1 MRPPPAIAVTMGDP
15 AGIGP
20 EVVVKALADE
30 GLRAACRLVVF
41 GDDAALREAARRL
54 ALPADWHS
62 VTREVCSAA
71 FRPYPDVR
79 SAAFRPYPDAR
90 SAAFRPYLDGLP
102 PDASPA
108 VLDLGGC
115 PPALLFAARP
125 TREGGAASLRYI
137 EAAVAAARSGA
148 VAAIATGPIHKQA
161 IAMAGSPF
169 AGHTDLLGHL
179 LGVEHPV
186 MMLVGGPLRVALV
199 THHIRLADVPDALS
213 TEAIVATAREVHR
226 SLRRF
231 FAIAE
236 PRLAICGLNPH
247 ASDGSRFGDEE
258 LRLIEPAVV
267 QLKHSGVNARGP
279 IPPDTCF
286 HRAVNRC
293 EFDAVIAMYHDQG
306 LIPLKL
312 LAFDTGVNV
321 TLGLPIIRTSVDH
334 GTAYDIAG
342 RGLASPNS
350 MLAAILLAAQM
361 SQAWDHGGRE
371 ASRAI

>member
-1 MRPPPAIAVTMGDP
+1 MKPPPLIAITMGDP

-30 GLRAACRLVVF
+30 RVLSACRPAVF

-54 ALPADWHS
+54 NLPARWRAVPSPSQLH
-62 VTREVCSAA
+62 
-71 FRPYPDVR
+71 
-79 SAAFRPYPDAR
+79 PDAG
-90 SAAFRPYLDGLP
+90 PQVCGLG
-102 PDASPA
+102 A
-108 VLDLGGC
+108 VTPG
-115 PPALLFAARP
+115 LLFAAKP
-125 TREGGAASLRYI
+125 TREGGSASLRYV
-137 EAAVAAARSGA
+137 EAAVAAARDGQ
-148 VAAIATGPIHKQA
+148 VAAIATAPINKQA

-199 THHIRLADVPDALS
+199 THHIRLADVPDAIS
-213 TEAIVATAREVHR
+213 TEAIVAAACEVDR

-231 FAIAE
+231 FAIPQ
-236 PRLAICGLNPH
+236 PRLAVCGLNPH

-258 LRLIEPAVV
+258 LRIIEPAVV
-267 QLKHSGVNARGP
+267 QLRHAGINACGP

-286 HRAVNRC
+286 HRAWGSHLHLSFNREVREEDVAPG
-293 EFDAVIAMYHDQG
+293 EFDAVICMYHDQG

-312 LAFDTGVNV
+312 LAFDEAVNV

-350 MLAAILLAAQM
+350 LIAAIILAASM
-361 SQAWDHGGRE
+361 SQAPQGNLGG
-371 ASRAI
+371 APGT

>member
-1 MRPPPAIAVTMGDP
+1 MRAKPAIAVTMGDP

-20 EVVVKALADE
+20 EVVVKAIADE
-30 GLRAACRLVVF
+30 RVRAACRTVVF
-41 GDDAALREAARRL
+41 GDDAALRDAARGL
-54 ALPADWHS
+54 GLPTDWSTAKALGEL
-62 VTREVCSAA
+62 R
-71 FRPYPDVR
+71 
-79 SAAFRPYPDAR
+79 PDA
-90 SAAFRPYLDGLP
+90 
-102 PDASPA
+102 PA
-108 VLDLGGC
+108 QVLDLGGC
-115 PPALLFAARP
+115 PPGLLFAARP
-125 TREGGAASLRYI
+125 TRKGGVASLRYV
-137 EAAVAAARSGA
+137 EAAVQAARDGL
-148 VAAIATGPIHKQA
+148 VAAVATGPINKQA

-179 LGVEHPV
+179 LGVEQPV

-199 THHIRLADVPDALS
+199 THHIALADVPDAIS
-213 TEAIVATAREVHR
+213 TEAIVATARVVDAA
-226 SLRRF
+226 LRRF

-236 PRLAICGLNPH
+236 PRLAVCGLNPH

-258 LRLIEPAVV
+258 LRVIEPAVV
-267 QLKHSGVNARGP
+267 QLRHAGIVARGP
-279 IPPDTCF
+279 VPPDTCF
-286 HRAVNRC
+286 HRAWGSHLHLAVGGELRNEDVTPG

-350 MLAAILLAAQM
+350 MIAAIRLAAEM
-361 SQAWDHGGRE
+361 SKAGQ
-371 ASRAI
+371 

>member
-1 MRPPPAIAVTMGDP
+1 MQASPASPLIAVTMGDP

-30 GLRAACRLVVF
+30 GVRSDCSLTVFGDAAALRAAAERF
-41 GDDAALREAARRL
+41 GVPADWSIVAAPAALR
-54 ALPADWHS
+54 
-62 VTREVCSAA
+62 
-71 FRPYPDVR
+71 
-79 SAAFRPYPDAR
+79 
-90 SAAFRPYLDGLP
+90 
-102 PDASPA
+102 PDASGA
-108 VLDLGGC
+108 QVCDLGGC
-115 PPALLFAARP
+115 PSDLLFAARP
-125 TREGGAASLRYI
+125 TRAGGAASLRYI
-137 EAAVAAARSGA
+137 TAALEAARDGLVAA
-148 VAAIATGPIHKQA
+148 VVTGPINKQA
-161 IAMAGSPF
+161 IAMAGSRF
-169 AGHTDLLGHL
+169 AGHTDLLADFF
-179 LGVEHPV
+179 GVPNPV

-213 TEAIVATAREVHR
+213 TEAIVATARTVDA

-231 FAIAE
+231 FAIPQ
-236 PRLAICGLNPH
+236 PRLAVCGLNPH

-267 QLKHSGVNARGP
+267 ALRHSGINARGP

-286 HRAVNRC
+286 HRAWVSHLQFAHGRYVPIEDATPPG

-334 GTAYDIAG
+334 GTAYEIAG
-342 RGLASPNS
+342 RGVASPNS
-350 MLAAILLAAQM
+350 LIAAIRLAAEM
-361 SQAWDHGGRE
+361 SKAGQ
-371 ASRAI
+371 